1 MAALIV
7 IVVAVVAASLGALLR
22 DAPERRVER
31 YPRGWWPASPR
42 R

>member
-1 MAALIV
+1 MAVFV
-7 IVVAVVAASLGALLR
+7 ILVVVVVAGLVSVLR

-31 YPRGWWPASPR
+31 YPRGWWPASKR